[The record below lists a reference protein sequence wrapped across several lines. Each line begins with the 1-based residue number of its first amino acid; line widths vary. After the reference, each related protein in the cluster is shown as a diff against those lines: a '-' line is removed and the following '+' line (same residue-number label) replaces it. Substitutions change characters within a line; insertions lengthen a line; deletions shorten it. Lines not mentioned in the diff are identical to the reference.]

1 MEAEKLQVIENID
14 ELTAA
19 LKDELSNGKGEDPKG
34 LQAILPRIGAAV
46 RTAAYNSKTYSRL
59 ASIIVNS
66 PFYTAPRYY
75 KISHIVIHHMAGN
88 LSAKLCGQWFQNP
101 SAKCSS
107 NYGIGS
113 DGVIGGYVP
122 EEYRAWTTGYWGID
136 HKAVTIEVAD
146 DGRNPW
152 HTSDKAIQATIK
164 LCADI
169 CRRNGIKKLVYTGN
183 KNGNLHMHQ
192 WYQNTDC
199 PGRYLGSKFTYIA
212 QEVNKLLGGKYSGT
226 FPSKYPSSAGK
237 YTLGDGYDKNKSYK
251 PQIKL
256 IQNFLN
262 WAINA
267 GLSVDGCYGP
277 KTVEAVSK
285 FQKKVKMKATKGNWG
300 PTTQRKAKEF
310 KL

>member
-1 MEAEKLQVIENID
+1 MDGEKLNVIENIE
-14 ELTAA
+14 ELTEA
-19 LKDELSNGKGEDPKG
+19 LKDELSDGKGSEPEG
-34 LQAILPRIGAAV
+34 LKAFPLKLGAAV
-46 RTAAYNSKTYSRL
+46 RTAVYNSKTYSKL
-59 ASIIVNS
+59 ASLIVAS

-75 KISHIVIHHMAGN
+75 KVSNIVIHHMAGN

-113 DGVIGGYVP
+113 DGVIAGYVP
-122 EEYRAWTTGYWGID
+122 EENRAWTTGNWTID

-152 HTSDKAIQATIK
+152 HTSDKALKATIK

-169 CRRNGIKKLVYTGN
+169 CRRNGIKKLVYTGD
-183 KNGNLHMHQ
+183 KSGNLHKHQ

-199 PGRYLGSKFTYIA
+199 PGRYLGDKFPYIA
-212 QEVNKLLGGKYSGT
+212 QEVNKLLSGKYNGT
-226 FPSKYPSSAGK
+226 FPSKYPSSSGK

-251 PQIKL
+251 PQVKL

-262 WAINA
+262 WAIDA
-267 GLSVDGCYGP
+267 DLAVDGCYGP
-277 KTVEAVSK
+277 KTVLAVSK
-285 FQKKVKMKATKGNWG
+285 FQKKIKMKAAKGNWG
-300 PTTQRKAKEF
+300 PTTQKRAKAF